1 MRSASRLDHGGRGNK
16 RGKLIES
23 RCQSLTLESFPQE
36 RVNDVDK
43 GNSNLWPN
51 EPPRNGLALPVGVS
65 AAVRIPGQTLP
76 DDCEKKRK
84 RVIVLLPELK
94 SIKQP
99 GNDGYLLLITP
110 SGLLGPAAVCCRQV
124 TFCCQSGFAPSPHAA
139 GRFPR
144 VWTWGRICSL
154 QRIFYCSRF

>member
-1 MRSASRLDHGGRGNK
+1 MMW
-16 RGKLIES
+16 
-23 RCQSLTLESFPQE
+23 T
-36 RVNDVDK
+36 K

-76 DDCEKKRK
+76 DDREKRERK

-110 SGLLGPAAVCCRQV
+110 SGLLDGCCVLPASDIH
-124 TFCCQSGFAPSPHAA
+124 CQSGFAPVLTLL

-144 VWTWGRICSL
+144 GVDVGTHLFTPENILLLWV
-154 QRIFYCSRF
+154 